1 MLQSRMAAIKAG
13 RYNRL
18 YLEQYQNYGK
28 TWEENLAGTKVINSM
43 EPTNFQQ
50 VASISF
56 QDYGKLAMRNKAL
69 SPFLGNGIFSQ
80 DGASWKH
87 SRDLIKPL
95 FTRAELSDIDSFQI
109 HVNRF
114 LNLIPR
120 DGSTVDLHPLLL
132 KLVRNPIFI
141 PAQEADGEQFLDS
154 STEFIFGES
163 VNSLTDTPFDA
174 QQFLDAFSQALQGA
188 GRRAQAGKLRFV
200 FLFDNKKWKS
210 SCDKVHAF
218 VDRHVARALAET
230 ETSDKP
236 ETESP
241 SSPRYILIN
250 EMAKQIRDL
259 IDLRF
264 QVINVFFPARDSTGI
279 ALSNAF
285 FNLARNPEVWTELRE
300 QALAL
305 GDQPLTFE
313 LLKSL
318 TFFKY
323 VLFESLRLQ
332 GPSGRVARTAIR
344 DTILPRGGGPDGA
357 APIFVQKGTIV
368 ALNTYAPN
376 HWKDTWGDD
385 VEEFRPQRWIG
396 RKHTWD
402 WTPFFGGPRICP
414 AQQQV
419 LTQAVYLLVRMVT
432 TFEKIENRDP
442 SVEYVELTKML
453 TESRNGAKVALYPPS

>member
-43 EPTNFQQ
+43 EPENFQQ
-50 VASISF
+50 VASLSF

-95 FTRAELSDIDSFQI
+95 FTRAELSDIDSFEV

-132 KLVRNPIFI
+132 KL
-141 PAQEADGEQFLDS
+141 FLDS
-154 STEFIFGES
+154 STQFIFGES
-163 VNSLTDTPFDA
+163 VNSLIDTPFDA
-174 QQFLDAFSQALQGA
+174 QEFLDAFSQALQGA

-230 ETSDKP
+230 KPTDDP

-250 EMAKQIRDL
+250 EIAKQIRDP

-285 FNLARNPEVWTELRE
+285 FNLARNPGVWTELRE

-332 GPSGRVARTAIR
+332 GPSGRVARTAIQ
-344 DTILPRGGGPDGA
+344 DTILPRGGGPDGT

-376 HWKDTWGDD
+376 HWKDTWGED
-385 VEEFRPQRWIG
+385 VEEFRPKRWIG
-396 RKHTWD
+396 SKHTWD

-432 TFEKIENRDP
+432 AFEKIENRDP
-442 SVEYVELTKML
+442 SVAYVELTKML
-453 TESRNGAKVALYPPS
+453 TESRNGAKVALHPPG